1 MPWSNQSIQKGISPE
16 YSLEGLMLK
25 LKLQYFGHLMLRTDS
40 MEKTLV
46 VAKIEDRRRGLQRMR
61 WLDVIT
67 DSLDMSFSK
76 LWELVWT
83 MKPGVLGSMRSQRDR
98 HNWATEL
105 KLKHWYLVIFI
116 NTVNYLCVIICVC
129 NGGKESLFLQD
140 KYKYIYKKY
149 RLIFGIP

>member
-1 MPWSNQSIQKGISPE
+1 
-16 YSLEGLMLK
+16 MLK
-25 LKLQYFGHLMLRTDS
+25 LRLQYFGHLMLRTDS

-98 HNWATEL
+98 HN
-105 KLKHWYLVIFI
+105 
-116 NTVNYLCVIICVC
+116 
-129 NGGKESLFLQD
+129 
-140 KYKYIYKKY
+140 
-149 RLIFGIP
+149 